1 MNILASWIFTLFWIE
16 NNTYVFQPFNFTSSR
31 WTKQL
36 GWKLAWFRL
45 QAASLSLPFA
55 IVFFFFRRSTF
66 LSGFCWRMLCS
77 CGYKLPFSPYHLD
90 IWTPKPRFK
99 AWHRFSPLG
108 VHRVFSSSS
117 FLFVGPVFFFL
128 KKILCSK
135 HFFVGICSGVFEM
148 CICLCHHCTW
158 RFQPIALME
167 GELQIKWCVM
177 VVITVIVDLSITW
190 CWKSNNLMILCM
202 KLTFQNFLL
211 LMAEILHHLGRIKPC
226 K

>member
-1 MNILASWIFTLFWIE
+1 MFSNLLISLLPAEQNNLDGNSPDSVSKLPLSPSPLPSFFFFFSEINLSLRILLENVVQLWLQTSFLSLSFGHLDTKAKIQSLASILASWSAPGFF
-16 NNTYVFQPFNFTSSR
+16 VV
-31 WTKQL
+31 
-36 GWKLAWFRL
+36 
-45 QAASLSLPFA
+45 
-55 IVFFFFRRSTF
+55 VFFV
-66 LSGFCWRMLCS
+66 CW
-77 CGYKLPFSPYHLD
+77 
-90 IWTPKPRFK
+90 PR
-99 AWHRFSPLG
+99 
-108 VHRVFSSSS
+108 
-117 FLFVGPVFFFL
+117 FFFL